1 MTTSEPTPSG
11 PSAFARA
18 ENASRRVLLIVC
30 LGVLAWGLGS
40 VLAVNLRELI
50 EEPLESTVET
60 GLGAII
66 EHWAFQRVWVLLV
79 FAPVCWAGG
88 RFLGGSAL
96 VFVVPGFLAG
106 EAFSLALGFLQ
117 DGSPFHSWEDV
128 AGWAI
133 SIVVSLPVCF
143 VAFVA
148 GSRAFERA
156 HAQSLVDAA
165 ARKAEYDAFIAKSQ
179 GAQPVAPPADAP
191 PAQPPPA
198 GPSEPPKP

>member
-1 MTTSEPTPSG
+1 MTTSEPTPAG

-30 LGVLAWGLGS
+30 LGVLAWGVGS
-40 VLAVNLRELI
+40 VLAINLRELV
-50 EEPLESTVET
+50 EAPLENTVET

-96 VFVVPGFLAG
+96 VFVVPGFLCG
-106 EAFSLALGFLQ
+106 EAFSLALGLLQ

-133 SIVVSLPVCF
+133 SIVVTLPVCF
-143 VAFVA
+143 VAFAA
-148 GSRAFERA
+148 GSRAFDRA
-156 HAQSLVDAA
+156 QAQSLVDAA
-165 ARKAEYDAFIAKSQ
+165 ARKAEYDAFIAKSLQ
-179 GAQPVAPPADAP
+179 GPEAP
-191 PAQPPPA
+191 PPPA
-198 GPSEPPKP
+198 APQSPTEPPKP